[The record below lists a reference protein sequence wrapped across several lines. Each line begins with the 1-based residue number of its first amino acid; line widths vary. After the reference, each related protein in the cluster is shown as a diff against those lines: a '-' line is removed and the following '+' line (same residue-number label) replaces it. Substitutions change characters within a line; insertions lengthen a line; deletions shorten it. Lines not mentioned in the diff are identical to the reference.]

1 MGVELPP
8 LPDPGGYRD
17 VDGDWVR
24 HGYTDEAVRAYATL
38 HASNLQGEV
47 ERLRDVARMYLQ
59 WVNDGLIKDPSMVA
73 IEEAARA
80 ALSTR

>member
-8 LPDPGGYRD
+8 LPKPECTYADHSHPAFKA
-17 VDGDWVR
+17 
-24 HGYTDEAVRAYATL
+24 HQMRAYATL
-38 HASNLQGEV
+38 HASSLQAEV